1 MKFTYSSGQR
11 VLDGYTLKRGIGR
24 GGFGEVYYA
33 LSDGGKEV
41 ALKLV
46 RGHNLEVEMRGMA
59 QCLNLKHPNLMTL
72 IDLRTDSQ
80 GDHWVVM
87 EYISGEPLS
96 VVLNRHPQGLPP
108 ELAQQ
113 WFIALAKAVGCL
125 HDHGIVHRDLKPG
138 NIFIE
143 NGSVKVGD
151 YGLCKFISSSQRTA
165 QTQSVGTVHYMAPE
179 ISTGN
184 YHKQIDIYSAGI
196 ILYEMLTGRVPFDGE
211 SAGEILMKHLTSPPD
226 LSVLPPVYVNIVGK
240 ALAKNPAHRYVS
252 MLEMAKEV
260 EAVGRSAEA
269 KQGSSSR
276 SEGRAFGTPG
286 STPIRPVAGSPAPVL
301 TALPVVSP
309 RQQAAE
315 LCGSMALVPVVAAFF
330 STLWMSVSS
339 LTVSAKGNL
348 PGTSAVPNVATEIGF
363 CFFLTVMICW
373 AVLVPAKLWSGRK
386 GDSGLRRGV
395 MTVLGIVVGLAALW
409 MGGWLL
415 VSAPGEPSM
424 TQFARIV
431 HDPGGNPPAAE
442 LGVAEE
448 NLDPTRATLFQSS
461 EDIYTAARYL
471 TYFGLVFFAVRW
483 WKMGDRHR
491 SQRFSFAPIL
501 VVGFWAL
508 GLMLMGLG
516 PQPQGAVALVL
527 AAAIVQLV
535 SPWHPLPPPIMKR
548 MRLRYT

>member
-46 RGHNLEVEMRGMA
+46 RGHNLEIELRGMA
-59 QCLNLKHPNLMTL
+59 QCMNLKHPNLMTL
-72 IDLRTDSQ
+72 IDLRTDAQ

-96 VVLNRHPQGLPP
+96 VVLNRHPQGLAP
-108 ELAQQ
+108 ELVQQ

-143 NGSVKVGD
+143 NGTVKVGD

-226 LSVLPPVYVNIVGK
+226 LSVLPSDYVNIVGK

-260 EAVGRSAEA
+260 EAVGRGES
-269 KQGSSSR
+269 KRNGSSVGGSPR
-276 SEGRAFGTPG
+276 FADRGLGAPG
-286 STPIRPVAGSPAPVL
+286 SRPASPPAVPVL

-309 RQQAAE
+309 RQQVAE
-315 LCGSMALVPVVAAFF
+315 LCGSLALAPVVAAFF

-339 LTVSAKGNL
+339 LTAKGNI
-348 PGTSAVPNVATEIGF
+348 PGNVPASAVDTEIGF
-363 CFFLTVMICW
+363 CFFLTVAICW

-395 MTVLGIVVGLAALW
+395 MTVMGVMVGLAALW
-409 MGGWLL
+409 MGGWILAPQQE
-415 VSAPGEPSM
+415 SAAI
-424 TQFARIV
+424 QVARMV
-431 HDPGGNPPAAE
+431 HDPGGNAPAE
-442 LGVAEE
+442 V
-448 NLDPTRATLFQSS
+448 NLDPSRATLFQNS

-471 TYFGLVFFAVRW
+471 TYFGLIFFAVRW
-483 WKMGDRHR
+483 WKMADRHR

-508 GLMLMGLG
+508 ALLLVGLG

-535 SPWHPLPPPIMKR
+535 SPWQPLPPPVMKR